1 MRLKNIKTRSN
12 KETPL
17 MRRLSMKKEQ
27 RGCSL
32 NRMLC
37 CCFLSEEACYLTVKD
52 KDHAKRSD
60 DLVRIVYCL
69 TLSGYDFR

>member
-12 KETPL
+12 KKTPL

-27 RGCSL
+27 LSL
-32 NRMLC
+32 LLKFC
-37 CCFLSEEACYLTVKD
+37 YVACFLSEEACYLTVKD

>member
-27 RGCSL
+27 RGSSL

-37 CCFLSEEACYLTVKD
+37 CLLSQK
-52 KDHAKRSD
+52 K
-60 DLVRIVYCL
+60 LVI
-69 TLSGYDFR
+69 

>member
-27 RGCSL
+27 LSL
-32 NRMLC
+32 LLKSYVML
-37 CCFLSEEACYLTVKD
+37 LSLA
-52 KDHAKRSD
+52 
-60 DLVRIVYCL
+60 
-69 TLSGYDFR
+69 

>member
-17 MRRLSMKKEQ
+17 MRRLSIKKEQ

-37 CCFLSEEACYLTVKD
+37 CLLSQK
-52 KDHAKRSD
+52 K
-60 DLVRIVYCL
+60 LVI
-69 TLSGYDFR
+69 